1 MYNGKLQPEP
11 CTKCAKFMT
20 PQCDYGYSN
29 GVSHPCQGWGEKLR
43 KYYEPIKRKKNERE
57 QENK

>member
-1 MYNGKLQPEP
+1 MFNGKLQPEP

-29 GVSHPCQGWGEKLR
+29 GVSHPCQGWGQKAK
-43 KYYEPIKRKKNERE
+43 KYYEPIKRKKNE
-57 QENK
+57 QE